1 MSQILILNIYKFLL
15 LNDNKMD
22 PITRNFL
29 IVFMGIIGLLGIFLI
44 SLWLTCVFPKNS
56 CPWCET
62 NPTPIPTGTPSPT
75 GMPSPTATTIPTGT
89 PSPTGMPSP
98 TATTIPTGTPSPT
111 GTTIPTGTPSPTGT
125 TIPTG
130 TPNQSCLPLQ
140 KGCEKICKRLLQ

>member
-75 GMPSPTATTIPTGT
+75 GMPSPTGTTIPTGT

-98 TATTIPTGTPSPT
+98 TA
-111 GTTIPTGTPSPTGT
+111 TTIPTGTPSPTGT

>member
-75 GMPSPTATTIPTGT
+75 GMPSPTGTTIPTGT